1 MSATSVAAGN
11 PRRGHRNRAQVN
23 VTKTH
28 ALRTDIPLAI
38 AALGVVFGDIG
49 TSPLYTIKPCFL
61 FSGVRPVP
69 ADILGICSLLV
80 WTLVVVVC
88 VKYVGFIMRVDH
100 DGEGGI
106 LALLALAAKPARQGA
121 LIAGGAFTIV
131 VVIGAAMLFSDGI
144 ITPAI
149 SVISAVEGI
158 GVISSAL
165 QPWIVPISVVV
176 LILLFSVQAR
186 GTEAVG
192 RLFGPVMVAWF
203 VAIGVAG
210 AHGSI
215 ARPQVLAA
223 LDPRNAL
230 AFASRHGPSGFL
242 VLGGIVLAV
251 TGVEALYAD
260 LSHFGRLPIVRAWY
274 CLVFPSLI
282 LAYLGQGA
290 LLIASPHNLESPFY
304 ALAPGWTLMPM
315 VVLATLA
322 TVIASQALISAAFTL
337 IQQAIALGLWPRMEI
352 RHTSRR
358 IIGQVYIPAVAV
370 ALAIGCTILVLT
382 FRSSDRLASAYG
394 LAVSTTMLATSIA
407 YYAVATRVKHWR
419 PIAAIPL
426 VALFVLVDGS
436 FVAAGL
442 PKFVDGA
449 WLPITISVILS
460 TISITWLIGKT
471 HISAAL
477 ATQQTPLNV
486 ANDLWQGGERPVGSV
501 VFLTHDENSVP
512 FLSRPWIR
520 ASIREERVILLRLA
534 QERKPYVSSTERA
547 EIDRL
552 APRLMRITARFGYME
567 PLRIEPILRSCKS
580 LGLRLDDE
588 DTSFIY
594 ADPKIEGRPKGGLS
608 RWRRWLFSVLQ
619 RNARTLP
626 AELEIPADRC
636 VELGVT
642 VTM

>member
-1 MSATSVAAGN
+1 M
-11 PRRGHRNRAQVN
+11 RRVN
-23 VTKTH
+23 VTKTQ
-28 ALRTDIPLAI
+28 APRTDIPLAI

-49 TSPLYTIKPCFL
+49 TSPLYTLKPCFL
-61 FSGVRPVP
+61 FSGARPVL

-88 VKYVGFIMRVDH
+88 IKYVGFIMRVDH

-106 LALLALAAKPARQGA
+106 LALLALAAKPARQSV
-121 LIAGGAFTIV
+121 LIAGAALTII

-192 RLFGPVMVAWF
+192 RLFGPAMVAWF

-210 AHGSI
+210 AHGII

-230 AFASRHGPSGFL
+230 TFALRHGPSGFL

-290 LLIASPHNLESPFY
+290 LLIANPRNLESPFF
-304 ALAPGWTLMPM
+304 ALAPGWALIPM

-337 IQQAIALGLWPRMEI
+337 IQQAVALGLWPRMEI

-370 ALAIGCTILVLT
+370 ALAIGCTILVVT

-407 YYAVATRVKHWR
+407 YYAVVTRVKHWR
-419 PIAAIPL
+419 PLAAIPL

-449 WLPITISVILS
+449 WLPITLSLILS

-486 ANDLWQGGERPVGSV
+486 ASDIWQGGGEQVRSM

-520 ASIREERVILLRLA
+520 ASMREERLILLHLA
-534 QERKPYVSSTERA
+534 QERKPYVSGTDRV

-552 APRLMRITARFGYME
+552 APRLMRISARFGYME
-567 PLRIEPILRSCKS
+567 PLRIEPVVQSCKA
-580 LGLRLDDE
+580 LGLQLDDE
-588 DTSFIY
+588 STSFVY
-594 ADPKIEGRPKGGLS
+594 ADPKIKGRPKGGLP
-608 RWRRWLFSVLQ
+608 RWQRWLFSVLQ

-626 AELEIPADRC
+626 AELKIPADRC